1 MSLGLDEAKG
11 KDVDREREVDASYRA
26 LRIIWL
32 VILAAVIALFVVTRL
47 VQPSV
52 IENGHI
58 VFWMLAA
65 VGLATFGASFILK
78 YKLQQHAV
86 EKQQPGGVRSSY
98 IIALAL
104 CEATGIFGLIAY
116 LMTGIQHYYFFFV
129 LSGFGILLHK
139 PQRDDLLAAYAGDA
153 IWEARKND

>member
-1 MSLGLDEAKG
+1 MSLGLDEEKS
-11 KDVDREREVDASYRA
+11 KDVEREREVAASYHA

-32 VILAAVIALFVVTRL
+32 AILAGVISFFVVTRV
-47 VQPSV
+47 VQPSI
-52 IENGHI
+52 IEGGHI
-58 VFWMLAA
+58 VFWMLMA

-78 YKLQQHAV
+78 YKLQKLAV
-86 EKQQPGGVRSSY
+86 EKQQPGGVRSAY

-104 CEATGIFGLIAY
+104 CEATGIFGLVAY
-116 LMTGIQHYYFFFV
+116 LMTGMEHYYLFFV